1 MPIIFQK
8 WIYREDLVNNRDVLY
23 LFGDNL
29 ERKGFGGQAKEMRG
43 EPNAVG
49 IATKKKPSLFEDSFF
64 SDDDM
69 DLFLTHYEEDME
81 RVFDHIAE
89 GGIVI
94 VPSDGLG
101 TGLSELPQRAPSIDK
116 FIKEE
121 IKHMREFYGQSD
133 FRTN

>member
-8 WIYREDLVNNRDVLY
+8 WIYREDLVSNRDVLY

-69 DLFLTHYEEDME
+69 DLFLTHYDVDIA
-81 RVFDHIAE
+81 RVDDHLE
-89 GGIVI
+89 LGGIVI

-101 TGLSELPQRAPSIDK
+101 TGLSELPTRAPKIDT
-116 FIKEE
+116 FIKEDIE
-121 IKHMREFYGQSD
+121 SMRILYG
-133 FRTN
+133 NYI

>member
-1 MPIIFQK
+1 MPVIFQK
-8 WIYREDLVNNRDVLY
+8 FIYREDLVNNRHVLY

-64 SDDDM
+64 SD
-69 DLFLTHYEEDME
+69 EDME
-81 RVFDHIAE
+81 LFETHYVEDMWKVDQHLE
-89 GGIVI
+89 QGGVIV

-101 TGLSELPQRAPSIDK
+101 TGLSELPTRAPTIDK
-116 FIKEE
+116 YI
-121 IKHMREFYGQSD
+121 REDIEALRSVYGQHI
-133 FRTN
+133 